1 MRNGGI
7 LSAGALAF
15 ALAAGPAAA
24 GPGGPWQP
32 AGALQMAPG
41 EGLGALT
48 LSPEGDLVAASV
60 WHGGASYSG
69 AVWRTGDGRRVADLA
84 GAFALLAPFRFAGDQ
99 VYSFGPTGFRGWAM
113 AGGAPRLDVTF
124 DAEVEAN
131 DVRYD
136 ARRGSYLVSQQM
148 GSILAYGRDGTAFAR
163 VETDPMLPHQ
173 EIALTEGGDLL
184 VVAAANFTLVYPLQS
199 LPLDCPQPACPG
211 AYEALLGGYGPYEEL
226 IAVDRARGWIAT
238 LPEVI
243 PERAGWEDGVFRPV
257 AVPTIRL
264 WSQRVEWTST
274 LPADREL
281 TLASPVT
288 GAEFSA
294 DGTLLV
300 AVEQSGRATLW
311 AVASG
316 ALVQEFVAP
325 AGDRLTGARFV
336 PASKWLYLGTASGAA
351 RLVRI
356 GDGALVQEIPAPNTE
371 VVFAPD
377 GRTMITSALA
387 GGPARVWRR

>member
-7 LSAGALAF
+7 LGVWVLAL

-24 GPGGPWQP
+24 GPDGPWQP
-32 AGALQMAPG
+32 VGTLQAAPG
-41 EGLGALT
+41 EGLGPLT
-48 LSPEGDLVAASV
+48 LSPDGALVAASL
-60 WHGGASYSG
+60 WHGGQSYSG
-69 AVWRTGDGRRVADLA
+69 AVWRSDDGRRVADLA
-84 GAFALLAPFRFAGDQ
+84 GAFPLFAPFRFAGNEL
-99 VYSFGPTGFRGWAM
+99 YSFDSTGLRVWPL
-113 AGGAPRLDVTF
+113 AGGAPRLNVGF
-124 DAEVEAN
+124 GPEVEAN
-131 DVRYD
+131 DVFYD
-136 ARRGSYLVSQQM
+136 ARRGSFLVSQQM
-148 GSILAYGRDGTAFAR
+148 GSVLVYGRDGTAFAR

-173 EIALTEGGDLL
+173 EIAVTEGGDLL
-184 VVAAANFTLVYPLQS
+184 VVAAANFTLVYPMQS
-199 LPLDCPQPACPG
+199 LPLDCPQPACPA

-243 PERAGWEDGVFRPV
+243 PERAGWQDGVFRPV
-257 AVPTIRL
+257 AAPTIRL
-264 WSQRVEWTST
+264 WSQRVEWTSE
-274 LPADREL
+274 LSADREL
-281 TLASPVT
+281 TLASPVIW
-288 GAEFSA
+288 AEFSG
-294 DGTLLV
+294 DGRLLV

-336 PASKWLYLGTASGAA
+336 PSAKWLYLNSASGAA

-356 GDGALVQEIPAPNTE
+356 GDGAPVQEIAAPNTG
-371 VVFAPD
+371 VVFTPD

-387 GGPARVWRR
+387 DGPARIWRR